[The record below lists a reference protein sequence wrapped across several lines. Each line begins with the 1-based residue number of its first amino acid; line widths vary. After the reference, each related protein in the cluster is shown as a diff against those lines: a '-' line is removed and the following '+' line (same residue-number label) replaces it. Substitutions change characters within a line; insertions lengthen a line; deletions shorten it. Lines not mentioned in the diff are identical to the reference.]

1 MKQPGREPAVETAK
15 HSDPATEVSS
25 AAKTSKQDSL
35 TMLTLD
41 ALRAKA
47 LQGDIDAMMAL
58 ARQLFDGDPS
68 DGGMNE
74 ALH

>member
-1 MKQPGREPAVETAK
+1 
-15 HSDPATEVSS
+15 
-25 AAKTSKQDSL
+25 
-35 TMLTLD
+35 MLTLD